1 MTRTFLTASAALA
14 SVFALAACGGQ
25 GNEQRAPDQAAEPVN
40 KVQDLAA
47 AATGVASA
55 ATAGATLAGY
65 VPNAAM
71 GDMFEIESST
81 MALGRSQNAEIKKA
95 AQMIIN
101 DHKKSSAE
109 MKTILTN
116 VQGAPALPT
125 ELDERRKGMLDN
137 LRGASPADFDD
148 VYLDQQTAAHH
159 EAELLHRN
167 YGANGDNPQLKAF
180 AAKTAD
186 IVKGHTEMVTKLDR
200 GSRADDPAGANSE
213 GANGAGKMPHGES
226 GQTQR

>member
-1 MTRTFLTASAALA
+1 MTRTILTASAAIAAVLA
-14 SVFALAACGGQ
+14 LGACSGE
-25 GNEQRAPDQAAEPVN
+25 GNEQRAPDQSAEPVN
-40 KVQDLAA
+40 KIQDVAG

-55 ATAGATLAGY
+55 ATAGGTLAGY

-81 MALGRSQNAEIKKA
+81 MALGRSQSAEIKKA
-95 AQMIIN
+95 AQMIID
-101 DHKKSSAE
+101 DHKKASAE
-109 MKTILTN
+109 MKTILAS

-125 ELDERRKGMLDN
+125 ELDERRKGFLDN
-137 LRGASPADFDD
+137 LRGASPTDFDD
-148 VYLDQQTAAHH
+148 VYLDQQTVAHH

-167 YGANGDNPQLKAF
+167 YAANGDNPALKAF

-200 GSRADDPAGANSE
+200 DTAADDPAGANSP
-213 GANGAGKMPHGES
+213 GANGAGKMPHGKS
-226 GQTQR
+226 GQTQ